1 MVVSSSICHEI
12 YFSFKAYM
20 CTQSISHMERKFC
33 ELVSLKHC
41 SKHSKLHKYVFICPV
56 FGLTEVSGHHVF
68 SWVFLLGVVTQ
79 FVEVVFKVVTDC
91 TLDHVLMYI
100 VTQLRGII
108 PLTSDSNLSNH
119 MIMTYAN
126 NFRDKFTKK
135 CSRHT
140 KI

>member
-1 MVVSSSICHEI
+1 
-12 YFSFKAYM
+12 
-20 CTQSISHMERKFC
+20 MERKFC

-56 FGLTEVSGHHVF
+56 FGPPEVEWASCFQLDLPARGSNTV
-68 SWVFLLGVVTQ
+68 S
-79 FVEVVFKVVTDC
+79 VEVVFKVVTDC
-91 TLDHVLMYI
+91 IIDLVLVYI

-108 PLTSDSNLSNH
+108 PLTSNSNYSNH
-119 MIMTYAN
+119 MIMTCAN
-126 NFRDKFTKK
+126 NFCDRFTKK